1 MNRKKRRRVT
11 VTPDAI
17 FAEPKLAEIYDLL
30 MLAKAEWQLGVP
42 EFLLYAPRRLLWQN
56 EKGESVRSLS
66 HPS

>member
-1 MNRKKRRRVT
+1 M
-11 VTPDAI
+11 PDAI